1 MTAETAVVL
10 PVLVM
15 LMLLLVW
22 GVLVAAAQLRC
33 IDAAGLAA
41 RAAARGERDAATR
54 ARAVAPAGAA
64 VDVVESGDTVRVLVE
79 ADCPGLGALGSGMSM
94 KVSAVAVAANE
105 AVLGRE

>member
-1 MTAETAVVL
+1 MALPAVV
-10 PVLVM
+10 VLMV
-15 LMLLLVW
+15 LLVW

-41 RAAARGERDAATR
+41 RAAARGEHDPVGR
-54 ARAVAPAGAA
+54 ALAVAPAGAA

-79 ADCPGLGALGSGMSM
+79 AQCPGLGGLASGMSM

-105 AVLGRE
+105 AALGRE